1 MRTCLVTGANSG
13 IGKEAARALAGRG
26 DRVILA
32 CRDPQRGEAAR
43 KEIAETTGNSAVEL
57 GIVDL
62 GRQNSIR
69 EFARQFLESQREL
82 HVLVNNAGM
91 WANRRRETPD
101 GIEETWAVNVL
112 GYSAPTRKASRPT
125 AC

>member
-43 KEIAETTGNSAVEL
+43 QAIVEATGNPAVEL

-62 GRQNSIR
+62 GRQDSIR
-69 EFARQFLESQREL
+69 EFARGFLESHREL
-82 HVLVNNAGM
+82 HVLVNNAGT
-91 WANRRRETPD
+91 WATRRRETPE
-101 GIEETWAVNVL
+101 GIEETWA
-112 GYSAPTRKASRPT
+112 GCGTAPRPGS
-125 AC
+125 